1 MSSERCQMSVT
12 FLTSDT
18 FEFKT
23 TGEQTCGFNRHLLQA
38 AKTKQKKIVSSI
50 FKR

>member
-38 AKTKQKKIVSSI
+38 AKKNKKIVSSI